1 MIIVWTICAFVSGAL
16 MFSYWL
22 GRLARKNLKS
32 IGDGNPGALNL
43 WKAAGFRLGIAGVL
57 LDFIKGYLVILL
69 AVEVGGMSGYG
80 LIPIALAPIFG
91 HAFSP
96 FLRGKGGKAIAVTFG
111 VWSGLTQFEVSLA
124 LAVILAVMLG
134 GMKLINKWKPISS
147 EVDGQQVVIGMLLL
161 GIYLYVRDA
170 AAILLW
176 IWMGNT
182 LLIMFKH
189 RKELAALLHKK
200 KKEEEGSPL

>member
-22 GRLARKNLKS
+22 GRLARKNLKNV
-32 IGDGNPGALNL
+32 GDGNPGALNL
-43 WKAAGFRLGIAGVL
+43 WKAAGYRLGVAGVL
-57 LDFIKGYLVILL
+57 LDFIKGYLIILL

-134 GMKLINKWKPISS
+134 GMKVINKWKPISS
-147 EVDGQQVVIGMLLL
+147 EADGQQVVIGMLLL
-161 GIYLYVRDA
+161 GVYLYVRDA
-170 AAILLW
+170 AAMLLW
-176 IWMGNT
+176 IWVGNT

-189 RKELAALLHKK
+189 HKELAALLLKK
-200 KKEEEGSPL
+200 KKEKEGSTL

>member
-1 MIIVWTICAFVSGAL
+1 
-16 MFSYWL
+16 
-22 GRLARKNLKS
+22 
-32 IGDGNPGALNL
+32 
-43 WKAAGFRLGIAGVL
+43 
-57 LDFIKGYLVILL
+57 
-69 AVEVGGMSGYG
+69 VEVGGMSGYG

-134 GMKLINKWKPISS
+134 GMKVINKWKPISS
-147 EVDGQQVVIGMLLL
+147 EADGQQVVIGMLLL
-161 GIYLYVRDA
+161 GVYLYVRDA
-170 AAILLW
+170 AAMLLW
-176 IWMGNT
+176 IWLGNT

-189 RKELAALLHKK
+189 HKELAALLLKK
-200 KKEEEGSPL
+200 KKEQEGSPL

>member
-1 MIIVWTICAFVSGAL
+1 MIILWTLCAFVSGAL

-22 GRLARKNLKS
+22 GRLARKNLQTV
-32 IGDGNPGALNL
+32 GDGNPGALNL
-43 WKAAGFRLGIAGVL
+43 WKAAGYRLGIVGIL
-57 LDFIKGYLVILL
+57 LDFAKGYVVILL
-69 AVEVGGMSGYG
+69 AVEAGGMSGYG

-134 GMKLINKWKPISS
+134 GMKVINKWKPISS

-161 GIYLYVRDA
+161 GVYLYVRDA
-170 AAILLW
+170 AADLLW
-176 IWMGNT
+176 VWGGNT
-182 LLIMFKH
+182 LLIMLKH
-189 RKELAALLHKK
+189 HKELRALLRRKRK
-200 KKEEEGSPL
+200 QGEGSAD

>member
-1 MIIVWTICAFVSGAL
+1 MIIVWTIGAFVSGAL

-32 IGDGNPGALNL
+32 VGDGNPGALNL
-43 WKAAGFRLGIAGVL
+43 WKAAGYRLGIAGVL
-57 LDFIKGYLVILL
+57 LDFIKGYLIILL
-69 AVEVGGMSGYG
+69 AVKVGGVSGYG

-134 GMKLINKWKPISS
+134 GIKVVNKWKPISS

-161 GIYLYVRDA
+161 GVYLYVRDTA
-170 AAILLW
+170 AVLLW
-176 IWMGNT
+176 IWVGNT

-189 RKELAALLHKK
+189 QKELAAWLRKK
-200 KKEEEGSPL
+200 KREQENSHT

>member
-1 MIIVWTICAFVSGAL
+1 MIIIWTICAFVSGAL

-22 GRLARKNLKS
+22 GRLARKNLKTV
-32 IGDGNPGALNL
+32 GDGNPGALNL

-57 LDFIKGYLVILL
+57 LDFVKGYLVIVL

-111 VWSGLTQFEVSLA
+111 VWSGLTLFEVSLA
-124 LAVILAVMLG
+124 LAVILAIMLG
-134 GMKLINKWKPISS
+134 AMKVINRWRPLSS
-147 EVDGQQVVIGMLLL
+147 ETDGQHVVIGMLLL
-161 GIYLYVRDA
+161 GVYLYVRDA
-170 AAILLW
+170 AAMLLW
-176 IWMGNT
+176 IWVGNT

-189 RKELAALLHKK
+189 HRELAALLRKK
-200 KKEEEGSPL
+200 KREKEGTPL

>member
-1 MIIVWTICAFVSGAL
+1 MIIVWTLCAFISGAL

-22 GRLARKNLKS
+22 GRLARKNLRS
-32 IGDGNPGALNL
+32 VGDGNPGALNL
-43 WKAAGFRLGIAGVL
+43 WKAAGYRLGIVGVL

-80 LIPIALAPIFG
+80 LIPIALAPILG

-134 GMKLINKWKPISS
+134 GMKVIYKWKPISS
-147 EVDGQQVVIGMLLL
+147 EADGQQVVIGMLLL
-161 GIYLYVRDA
+161 GVYLYVRDA
-170 AAILLW
+170 AAVLLW
-176 IWMGNT
+176 VWLGNT
-182 LLIMFKH
+182 LLIMLKH
-189 RKELAALLHKK
+189 RKELAALVHR
-200 KKEEEGSPL
+200 KKEQKEGSQH